1 MCGIA
6 QKYNTEYR
14 HLIDVI
20 NTYPNLDYIDFSK
33 ISSGNK
39 YVDSINKWIE
49 YYSSTLSNYLV
60 EICRTNNVEICHN
73 PVIIKNA
80 FS

>member
-14 HLIDVI
+14 HLIEVI

-49 YYSSTLSNYLV
+49 YYSST
-60 EICRTNNVEICHN
+60 
-73 PVIIKNA
+73 
-80 FS
+80 